1 MYKYYGK
8 NIVKYKI
15 WYGIFNM
22 YHGSISIF
30 KPVLA
35 MEIYHKFKPHTVLDM
50 TMGWGGRLVGACALD
65 IPEYI
70 GIDMNKNL
78 EAPYKEMTTK
88 LKELGTRTQIK
99 LMFTNALT
107 VDYSKLKYDMVF
119 TSPPYYNIEIYKGT
133 EKKSKDEWDEE
144 FYKPLFEKTYKYL
157 QNNGYYILN
166 VPEEVY
172 NRVCIPLLGKASILF
187 PLKKAKRQGSI
198 SKTGNK
204 IVINYVEYI
213 YIWKK

>member
-1 MYKYYGK
+1 LYNYYGK
-8 NIVKYKI
+8 NINEYKK
-15 WYGIFNM
+15 WYYIFNL
-22 YHGSISIF
+22 YHGAISIF

-65 IPEYI
+65 VPEYI
-70 GIDMNKNL
+70 GIDMNKDL
-78 EAPYKEMTTK
+78 EEPYKQMITK
-88 LKELGTRTQIK
+88 LKELGTKTKIK
-99 LMFTNALT
+99 LMFQNALN

-133 EKKSKDEWDEE
+133 ERMKKEQWDNE

-157 QNNGYYILN
+157 QRNGYYILN

-172 NRVCIPLLGKASILF
+172 NRVCIPLLGKADIIF
-187 PLKKAKRQGSI
+187 PLKKAERNSSI

-204 IVINYVEYI
+204 NEINYKEYI